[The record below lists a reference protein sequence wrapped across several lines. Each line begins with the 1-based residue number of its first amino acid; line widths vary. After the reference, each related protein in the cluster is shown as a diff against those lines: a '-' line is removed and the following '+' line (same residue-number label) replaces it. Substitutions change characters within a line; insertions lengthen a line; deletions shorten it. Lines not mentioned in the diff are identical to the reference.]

1 MTIEVKNSIKPLDY
15 LESIKFLEER
25 VDDVLHNDKGELLWI
40 LEHKTVYTGGTS
52 SNINDLLDQ
61 KIKVIKTNR
70 GGKYTVH
77 SPGQK
82 IIYFV
87 LNLNKRKKDI
97 RRLVNQLESCIINIL
112 NEYNINSN
120 RDKNNIGVWIEDKK
134 IAAIGIRVKKWI
146 AYHGFSINVTNDLSK
161 YKAIIPCGIRDK
173 GVTSLK
179 DLGIKNVNNI
189 EEIITKNFLYF
200 VSFNFIK
207 IFSNPYL
214 FKKLRP

>member
-15 LESIKFLEER
+15 VESINMLEKR
-25 VDDVLHNDKGELLWI
+25 VEEVLLGRKNELLWI

-52 SNINDLLDQ
+52 SNQKDLINKSI
-61 KIKVIKTNR
+61 KIIKTNR

-97 RRLVNQLESCIINIL
+97 RKLVIQIENCVINIL
-112 NEYNINSN
+112 KEYELSSHT
-120 RDKNNIGVWIEDKK
+120 DKKNIGIWVEDKK

-146 AYHGFSINVTNDLSK
+146 AYHGFSLNVSNDLTK
-161 YKAIIPCGIRDK
+161 YNEIIPCGIKDK
-173 GVTSLK
+173 GITSLK
-179 DLGIKNVNNI
+179 DLGVNNYNNI
-189 EEIITKNFLYF
+189 EKIITKQFL
-200 VSFNFIK
+200 NT
-207 IFSNPYL
+207 FS
-214 FKKLRP
+214 

>member
-15 LESIKFLEER
+15 LESINILENR
-25 VDDVLHNDKGELLWI
+25 VDDVLQGKKGELLWI

-52 SNINDLLDQ
+52 SKKSDLINKEI
-61 KIKVIKTNR
+61 KIIKTNR

-97 RRLVNQLESCIINIL
+97 RKLVNQVEVCIINTL
-112 NEYNINSN
+112 KEYKISSYS
-120 RDKNNIGVWIEDKK
+120 DKKNIGIWVENKK

-146 AYHGFSINVTNDLSK
+146 AYHGFSLNVSNDLMK
-161 YKAIIPCGIRDK
+161 YNGIIPCGIKDK
-173 GVTSLK
+173 GITSLK
-179 DLGIKNVNNI
+179 DMGINKYDNI
-189 EEIITKNFLYF
+189 DKVITKQFLD
-200 VSFNFIK
+200 
-207 IFSNPYL
+207 IFS
-214 FKKLRP
+214 